1 MLRSGSDE
9 GEDPPVRGGDPEQEL
24 SDGQQDTSG
33 LEDAIA
39 AALTSFAPSAG
50 DAAPSSVSSG
60 NQGSDAGNLSDGGSR
75 GSDAST
81 SSGAPPL
88 EPTPWPSVPG
98 PSYLSRDPNH
108 VKTTRNQARGSYRRS
123 HGATTTIVAGGEGSD
138 TGPGSDTDS
147 DTGSSGSS
155 GSGDGSG
162 GSSGSRGTDASN
174 SSGPP
179 PLEPTPWPSVP
190 GPSYLSRAPNH
201 VRATRSHARGS
212 YRRSHGATTT
222 IVAGG
227 EDSDT
232 DSSGTTSDSS
242 GSSGSRGSG
251 RSSHAATVPPKALGR
266 VHVSTSR
273 GEPGLPPAPAATSA
287 HTNAAPAVPQRRKA
301 WGMGRSGDGSSGP
314 GSQETEEMQRRRL
327 ARLIMEAQVT
337 LSDLSLRV
345 AEVRNQ
351 NSALGKE
358 KSMLALYLRNLRE
371 KPA

>member
-1 MLRSGSDE
+1 MLRSESDE

-39 AALTSFAPSAG
+39 AALTRFAPSAG

-81 SSGAPPL
+81 SSGPPPL

-98 PSYLSRDPNH
+98 PSYLSRAPNH
-108 VKTTRNQARGSYRRS
+108 VKATRSQARGSYRRS
-123 HGATTTIVAGGEGSD
+123 HGATRTIVAGGEGSD
-138 TGPGSDTDS
+138 TGSGSDTNS

-155 GSGDGSG
+155 GSG

-190 GPSYLSRAPNH
+190 GPSYLSRARAPNH
-201 VRATRSHARGS
+201 VRATRGHARGS

-251 RSSHAATVPPKALGR
+251 RSSHAASVPPKALGR

-314 GSQETEEMQRRRL
+314 GSQETEEMRRRRL
-327 ARLIMEAQVT
+327 SRLIMEAQVT

-345 AEVRNQ
+345 AEVRSQ